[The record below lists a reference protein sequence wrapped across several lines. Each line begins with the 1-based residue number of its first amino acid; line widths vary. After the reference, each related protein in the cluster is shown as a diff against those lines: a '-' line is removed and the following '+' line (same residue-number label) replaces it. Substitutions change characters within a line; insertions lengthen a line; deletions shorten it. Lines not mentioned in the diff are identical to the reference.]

1 MEAEIM
7 SEMSG
12 NHLLLTSDSISGEEY
27 ENKMF
32 RYNTI
37 KGFLPY
43 SVNCINN
50 RITYQYGIGEYESL
64 ADVFGGR
71 EFFIED
77 IKFILLWIET
87 AGNLCGEYLLN
98 RDYILLDPRFI
109 YMTGEE
115 LSFCYYPDKENSFNR
130 GMRKLMEYI
139 LERLN
144 HDNPEEVMIAYSI
157 YQKVLKNNYT
167 IETLMDEFFKNHETI
182 KTEKEKNTEKG
193 KNTEASEN
201 EQGRI
206 VFGKEENAERSNTEN
221 LMLLEQEILEFK
233 DDRAEKKNRIKEKKS
248 GNIISFFRRKKNNKK
263 EYNQEH
269 STILLA
275 ENTLYNAGAVKIS
288 LINNSGK
295 ANLDIMNFPAHI
307 GSTEGDSQYTINNRM
322 VSRHHAVI
330 TWECGSYYVEDEGS
344 SNGTFVNESRIP
356 PFEPVQINQ
365 GDVIAFA
372 NEKYTLN

>member
-1 MEAEIM
+1 M

-12 NHLLLTSDSISGEEY
+12 NHLLLTSDSVAGEEY

-32 RYNTI
+32 RYNNI
-37 KGFLPY
+37 KGFLPF
-43 SVNCINN
+43 SVNSINN
-50 RITYQYGIGEYESL
+50 KITYQYGIGEYESL
-64 ADVFGGR
+64 TTAFGGK
-71 EFFIED
+71 EFFIKD
-77 IKFILLWIET
+77 IKFILSWIET

-98 RDYILLDPRFI
+98 RDYILLNPEYI

-115 LSFCYYPDKENSFNR
+115 LGFCYYPDTENSFNK

-167 IETLMDEFFKNHETI
+167 IESLMEEFFKSHEAI
-182 KTEKEKNTEKG
+182 KPENVEKKEIP
-193 KNTEASEN
+193 
-201 EQGRI
+201 EQVPGRI
-206 VFGKEENAERSNTEN
+206 VFKKEENADKPHTEN
-221 LMLLEQEILEFK
+221 LMLLEQEMIEFK
-233 DDRAEKKNRIKEKKS
+233 DERVGKTGKPKEKKA
-248 GNIISFFRRKKNNKK
+248 GNIINFFRKKKDNRK
-263 EYNQEH
+263 EYISEH

-288 LINNSGK
+288 LTSNNGNS
-295 ANLDIMNFPAHI
+295 NLDIMNFPAHI
-307 GSTEGDSQYTINNRM
+307 GSTEGDSQYTIDNRM

-344 SNGTFVNESRIP
+344 SNGTFVNGSRIP
-356 PFEPVQINQ
+356 PFEPIQINQ